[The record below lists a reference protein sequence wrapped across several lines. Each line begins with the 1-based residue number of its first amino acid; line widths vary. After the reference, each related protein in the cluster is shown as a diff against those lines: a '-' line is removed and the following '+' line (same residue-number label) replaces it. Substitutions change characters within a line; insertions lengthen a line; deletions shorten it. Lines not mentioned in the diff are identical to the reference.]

1 MREFVVG
8 TRNSKLA
15 LIQARKVIE
24 RLRDAGVT
32 APIRMEEIVTKGDK
46 RLDVSLPALG
56 GGVFLQEIESKIADG
71 EIDFAVHSLKD
82 APAVLPQGLHMASIP
97 EREDIRDAY
106 LANGHVPFMDLPK
119 GAVIGTCSV
128 RRAAQL
134 RRMRPDIQTKSVRG
148 PIDSRIEQM
157 QNGDYHAIILAVSG
171 IKRLGAG
178 LEVITDYLS
187 AEQFVPA
194 IGQAALAIESRTD
207 DAEVN
212 QLLWKINDPDSETAV
227 QTERLFMNHFCDP
240 DADSIAGYATVQDGQ
255 VTLTGMVTSADGTQ
269 LIRETLSGLDPH
281 TVASDVYH
289 TLSEQGAEAIINETK
304 EALGKG

>member
-15 LIQARKVIE
+15 LTQTKKVIE

-32 APIRMEEIVTKGDK
+32 APIRMEEVVTKGDR
-46 RLDVSLPALG
+46 RLDVSLPTLG
-56 GGVFLQEIESKIADG
+56 GGVFFIEIESKVASG

-106 LANGHVPFMDLPK
+106 VANDHVPFKDLPE

-134 RRMRPDIQTKSVRG
+134 RRMRPDILTKSVRG

-157 QNGDYHAIILAVSG
+157 QNGNYDAIILAVSG
-171 IKRLGAG
+171 IKRLGRG
-178 LEVITDYLS
+178 LDVITEYLP
-187 AEQFVPA
+187 ADQFVPA
-194 IGQAALAIESRTD
+194 IGQAALAIESRVD
-207 DAEVN
+207 DTEVN
-212 QLLWKINDPDSETAV
+212 QLLRKINDSDSETAI
-227 QTERLFMNHFCDP
+227 QTERLFMNHFSDP
-240 DADSIAGYATVQDGQ
+240 DADSIAGYATVQNGQ
-255 VTLTGMVTSADGTQ
+255 VTLTGMVISVNGTEF
-269 LIRETLSGLDPH
+269 IRETLSGDKPH
-281 TVASDVYH
+281 TLASEMYQK
-289 TLSEQGAEAIINETK
+289 LAEQGAETIIIEAK
-304 EALGKG
+304 EAIGKV

>member
-15 LIQARKVIE
+15 LIQTKKVIE

-32 APIRMEEIVTKGDK
+32 APIRMEEIVTKGDR
-46 RLDVSLPALG
+46 RLDVSLPTLG
-56 GGVFLQEIESKIADG
+56 GGVFLQDIESKIANGD
-71 EIDFAVHSLKD
+71 IDFAVHSLKD
-82 APAVLPQGLHMASIP
+82 APAVLPEGLHMASIP

-106 LANGHVPFMDLPK
+106 LANHHVPFMELPE

-148 PIDSRIEQM
+148 PIDSRIAQM
-157 QNGDYHAIILAVSG
+157 QNGDYDAIILAVSG

-178 LEVITDYLS
+178 LDVITEYLS

-194 IGQAALAIESRTD
+194 IGQAALAIESRVD
-207 DAEVN
+207 DTEVN
-212 QLLWKINDPDSETAV
+212 ELLQNINDPDSETAV
-227 QTERLFMNHFCDP
+227 QTERLFMNHFSDP

-255 VTLTGMVTSADGTQ
+255 VTLTGMIISLDGTR
-269 LIRETLSGLDPH
+269 LIRETASGRDPRA
-281 TVASDVYH
+281 VASEVYH
-289 TLSEQGAEAIINETK
+289 TLSSQGAETIIRETK
-304 EALGKG
+304 EELGKE